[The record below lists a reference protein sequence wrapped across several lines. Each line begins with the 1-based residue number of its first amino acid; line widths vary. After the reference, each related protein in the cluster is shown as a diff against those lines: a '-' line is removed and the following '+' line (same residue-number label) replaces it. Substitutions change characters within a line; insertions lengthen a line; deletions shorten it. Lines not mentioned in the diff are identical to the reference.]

1 MGRRAAVRALDRI
14 VRLSEG
20 SRTASTSSG
29 ARAFPNSA
37 TGHFGAQAT
46 PVVAPADSWSGSKA
60 NRSALA
66 QPVEEVS
73 AVPDT
78 FVDAYGAVSIVSEED
93 AEFED
98 DVYRN
103 IDGRRFEDG
112 RYAAFINEISAFI
125 PKSRQFTDPVRTFA
139 YGTDASF
146 YRLNPKLV
154 VKVHNEAE
162 LQRILPIAEQL
173 AVPVTFRAAGTS
185 LSGQAIT
192 DSVLLKLSHTG
203 KNFRNYEIHV
213 SMALVC
219 CSRVMQPVQNGLK
232 PLCYQLCQSVL
243 PKLCCVDV
251 LLLCLMTSCLLN
263 VCWQS
268 LNRRCR
274 FSGCVLQRRLHI
286 VNCNHKI

>member
-1 MGRRAAVRALDRI
+1 MVPITPFMGRRAAVRALDRI
-14 VRLSEG
+14 VKLSEG

-29 ARAFPNSA
+29 ARAFPNSS
-37 TGHFGAQAT
+37 TGLFGAQPSA
-46 PVVAPADSWSGSKA
+46 VVAPAAAWTGSKA

-66 QPVEEVS
+66 QPVEE
-73 AVPDT
+73 ATPVPDT
-78 FVDAYGAVSIVSEED
+78 TVDAYGAVSVVSEED
-93 AEFED
+93 ADFEE

-154 VKVHNEAE
+154 VKVHNEEE

-203 KNFRNYEIHV
+203 KNFRNYEIYV
-213 SMALVC
+213 SVLLAKPQTPFKMLTQRSRC
-219 CSRVMQPVQNGLK
+219 CQ
-232 PLCYQLCQSVL
+232 LCYSACS
-243 PKLCCVDV
+243 
-251 LLLCLMTSCLLN
+251 CLMPPSNL
-263 VCWQS
+263 S
-268 LNRRCR
+268 
-274 FSGCVLQRRLHI
+274 H
-286 VNCNHKI
+286 H